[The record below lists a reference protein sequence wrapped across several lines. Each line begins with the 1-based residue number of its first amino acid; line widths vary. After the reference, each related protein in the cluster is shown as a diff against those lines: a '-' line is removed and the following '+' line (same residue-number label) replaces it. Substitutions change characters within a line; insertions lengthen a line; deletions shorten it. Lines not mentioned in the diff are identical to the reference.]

1 MRSIHEKSLDKS
13 RAFLIEL
20 LAGCSFLT
28 CTRKD
33 CPIWEQRNC
42 LSIKKK
48 HEYAM
53 RLNAKEIKRILVQYD
68 CSYEK
73 RLSDLK
79 QW

>member
-1 MRSIHEKSLDKS
+1 MGSIHEKSQDTS
-13 RAFLIEL
+13 RALLVEL
-20 LAGCSFLT
+20 LVDCRFLT
-28 CTRKD
+28 CTRED

-42 LSIKKK
+42 LSIEKK

-53 RLNAKEIKRILVQYD
+53 RLSAKEIKRVLAQYR

-73 RLSDLK
+73 RLSDLN